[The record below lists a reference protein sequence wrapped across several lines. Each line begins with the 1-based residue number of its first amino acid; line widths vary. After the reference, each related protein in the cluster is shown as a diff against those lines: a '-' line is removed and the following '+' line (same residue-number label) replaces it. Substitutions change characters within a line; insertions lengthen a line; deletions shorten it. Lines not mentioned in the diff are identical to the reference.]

1 MNVYNR
7 IKYNNN
13 NNNKVLWERE
23 NKYVSECERVKKKF
37 LFYFYFSISQSVTRT
52 QKIVL
57 LLHKIPFIHQDT
69 EECKIHS

>member
-1 MNVYNR
+1 MG
-7 IKYNNN
+7 
-13 NNNKVLWERE
+13 ERE
-23 NKYVSECERVKKKF
+23 NKYVSKCERVKKEIF
-37 LFYFYFSISQSVTRT
+37 VLLLFFNQSVSHTRT